1 MAKKALHITK
11 GVKNAPSVNPKL
23 RAGKRWSRSVAE
35 LAKDIIDGNLPALAQ
50 GITLVESNAV
60 ADKENARALL
70 HALMPHTG
78 SSFRIG
84 VTGVPGVGK
93 STFLESYG
101 SALLKSDETARV
113 AVLAVDPSSEVSKG
127 SILGDKTRMMELG
140 KLARVHPS

>member
-70 HALMPHTG
+70 HA
-78 SSFRIG
+78 
-84 VTGVPGVGK
+84 
-93 STFLESYG
+93 
-101 SALLKSDETARV
+101 
-113 AVLAVDPSSEVSKG
+113 AVFA
-127 SILGDKTRMMELG
+127 
-140 KLARVHPS
+140 

>member
-23 RAGKRWSRSVAE
+23 RAGKRWSRSVA
-35 LAKDIIDGNLPALAQ
+35 ALAQ

-101 SALLKSDETARV
+101 SALLKSDKTA
-113 AVLAVDPSSEVSKG
+113 
-127 SILGDKTRMMELG
+127 
-140 KLARVHPS
+140 